1 MPAVHVID
9 DVVQSQTKTGKDI
22 WKVKIDGKQWST
34 FDRDLAEKALALKG
48 QKAEVLL
55 EESVKG
61 EFTNYNIKGVRP
73 VANAPAKPS
82 FTVEAGPQENIARSV
97 ALKAAVDFQGG
108 KGNVADVLLVANEFL
123 AWLAGSP
130 AKEPMRSPGSSISGP
145 IDDIPFAVTV

>member
-9 DVVQSQTKTGKDI
+9 DVVQSTTKTGKDI

-34 FDRDLAEKALALKG
+34 FDRELAEKALGLKG

-55 EESVKG
+55 EEKQNG
-61 EFTNYNIKGVRP
+61 EFTNYNIKGVRA
-73 VANAPAKPS
+73 VASAPKPA

-108 KGNVADVLLVANEFL
+108 KGNVADVLLAANEFL

-130 AKEPMRSPGSSISGP
+130 AKEPMRSPGNDQS
-145 IDDIPFAVTV
+145 DYMNNEIPFMAV